1 MAKTTKE
8 IKKMCGSCYNDFP
21 SEQIKM
27 VTLHVNPGVEKNG
40 RYMRDLCDECRET
53 DYYIDR
59 ILDVQTPRKLN

>member
-1 MAKTTKE
+1 MAKQVKE
-8 IKKMCGSCYNDFP
+8 VKKMCGSCYVDFP

-40 RYMRDLCDECRET
+40 RYLREICDDCMKT
-53 DYYIDR
+53 KYYKNR